1 MKEKTLELFID
12 GKVDNP
18 IHFTVNRIINAG
30 YTGRNQEEVRR
41 HVEELKE
48 MGVPAPKKVPTYYPK
63 AAALLTTGNICE
75 VADED
80 STGEAEYVLLV
91 SESEIFVAAGSD
103 HTDRKLE
110 ISSIPKAKQL
120 CPNFISRAVWR
131 FNDVKDHWDEIKLR
145 SWIGKDRAKLYQK
158 ATLDAFMRP
167 EELLDR
173 VRDLLGGTLEAGTV
187 IFSGT
192 VGALIS
198 GMPFSDTFAVELIDE
213 KRSQTLHCCYH
224 IKVMDELS

>member
-1 MKEKTLELFID
+1 MKENVLELFID

-18 IHFTVNRIINAG
+18 INFTVKRIINAG
-30 YTGRNQEEVRR
+30 YTGRNQEEVRK

-48 MGVPAPKKVPTYYPK
+48 MGVPAPEKVPTYYPK
-63 AAALLTTGNICE
+63 AAALLTTGNSCE

-80 STGEAEYVLLV
+80 STGEAEYILLV
-91 SESEIFVAAGSD
+91 GEDEIFVGAGSD

-131 FNDVKDHWDEIKLR
+131 FDDVKDHWDEIKLR
-145 SWIGKDRAKLYQK
+145 SWIGKDRASLYQE
-158 ATLDAFMRP
+158 ASLDAFMRP
-167 EELLDR
+167 EELLER
-173 VRDLLGGTLEAGTV
+173 VRVLLGGTLEAGTV

-198 GMPFSDTFAVELIDE
+198 GMPFSDVFDMELVDE
-213 KRSQTLHCCYH
+213 KRSQVLHCCYQV
-224 IKVMDELS
+224 KVMAQLS